1 MSSDLPQGTESSIT
15 AKPARLY
22 YIDWLRVLAMVGIF
36 LFHNARFFD
45 VFTDWHVKNASTSL
59 GPSILVSFM
68 GQWIMPIFFLI
79 AGAGTYYSLK
89 SRRVRQF
96 IQERSLR
103 LLIPLIFG
111 MFVIVVPQAYF
122 EAVSHGEQ
130 LAGYNFFQIYGLYL
144 QTLPELHWFHL
155 WFLAYLFIF
164 SIITL
169 PIFLSRS
176 STGRSVISRLAMAFT
191 KPWSLILLLVLSLAI
206 VDIFLYPAGYF
217 GHRDAGGWNIVAYLL
232 FYIHGYLIFANP
244 RIMEAIKKLTWAT
257 LIGGIVF
264 SGVLVIFT
272 DQLANPIAHFGTT
285 TFVIAHFV
293 QALNTWCWLLA
304 ILGLGSRFLNRN
316 NRFLSYA
323 NEAVLP
329 FYILHQTIIIS
340 IGFYV
345 VQWSMGIPLKYL
357 IISTSSFA
365 AIMAIYDLLVRRFN
379 VLRFLFGM
387 RLKKKPKVS

>member
-1 MSSDLPQGTESSIT
+1 MNSGLSQGTEST
-15 AKPARLY
+15 ATTGPARLY
-22 YIDWLRVLAMVGIF
+22 YVDWLRVLAMLGIF

-45 VFTDWHVKNASTSL
+45 EISDWVVKNASTNF
-59 GPSILVSFM
+59 GATALVAFM
-68 GQWIMPIFFLI
+68 DGWIMPLFFLI

-89 SRRVRQF
+89 SRRAGQF
-96 IQERSLR
+96 IQERTLR

-111 MFVIVVPQAYF
+111 MFIIVVPQAYF

-130 LAGYNFFQIYGLYL
+130 LGGYNFFQIYGLYL
-144 QTLPELHWFHL
+144 QTLPELNWFHL
-155 WFLAYLFIF
+155 WFLVDLFIF

-169 PIFLSRS
+169 PIFLTRS
-176 STGRSVISRLAMAFT
+176 STGKSVISRLAMALN
-191 KPWSLILLLVLSLAI
+191 KPWALILLLVLSLAI

-217 GHRDAGGWNIVAYLL
+217 GHRGAGGWNIVAYLL
-232 FYIHGYLIFANP
+232 FYISGYLIFANP
-244 RIMEAIKKLTWAT
+244 RIMEIVKRFSWITLTLGVIASMC
-257 LIGGIVF
+257 LFVF
-264 SGVLVIFT
+264 FVDELVDPT
-272 DQLANPIAHFGTT
+272 AHFGTPM
-285 TFVIAHFV
+285 FIGAQFV
-293 QALNTWCWLLA
+293 QSLNTWCWLLA
-304 ILGLGSRFLNRN
+304 ILGSASRFLNRN

-345 VQWSMGIPLKYL
+345 VQWNMSIPLKYL

-387 RLKKKPKVS
+387 RLKEKQK